1 MADKAPAFKFTTN
14 VPVNT
19 HIRFID
25 VRPGKLWTDPKGVQ
39 KMLPAQVSIK
49 GTFDGVDTICF
60 LPGPAWK
67 NIKALADGGVI
78 DADGMEV
85 GLTAANDESLAA
97 NVSVPVRD
105 GKVTAVLSKP
115 AGERYE
121 AMSYT
126 LHDAPAKPA
135 SKRLPPPSKVIPG
148 LDDLPDAGLG
158 AMDAMSYER
167 QTPPPNDNDA
177 PEWVTEHSTPAK
189 PSGVAPNAAKKAAY
203 INAYIDLL
211 GYVRANSG
219 LKDEVAIQA
228 ATATLHIGLKQEG
241 LR

>member
-67 NIKALADGGVI
+67 NIKALSDGGVI

-167 QTPPPNDNDA
+167 QAPPPNDNDA
-177 PEWVTEHSTPAK
+177 PEWVTGDIAPKAAST
-189 PSGVAPNAAKKAAY
+189 VAPKTEAKLAMARAY
-203 INAYIDLL
+203 LDLL
-211 GYVRANSG
+211 GWVQADKPKLS
-219 LKDEVAIQA
+219 DEAAQA
-228 ATATLHIGLKQEG
+228 AAATIWISWGQAG